1 MLSKMKCRNNIPQLL
16 LNTSVLCHDNGVKEV
31 KATLNMEFTS
41 LCNWFVENKLS
52 VHFGEDKAKCII
64 FRRRKEFI
72 RTQC

>member
-16 LNTSVLCHDNGVKEV
+16 LNTSVVCHDKGVKEV

-64 FRRRKEFI
+64 FRRRKKFI